1 MQDDVVKRVAV
12 AVGAELDQ
20 EAGGHVNRRRL
31 VLRVILPAGA
41 LVSATAVTLFG
52 PHNGIT
58 YVFAVG
64 PWVAVW
70 GLAWMQ
76 PGED

>member
-1 MQDDVVKRVAV
+1 M
-12 AVGAELDQ
+12 
-20 EAGGHVNRRRL
+20 NRRRL